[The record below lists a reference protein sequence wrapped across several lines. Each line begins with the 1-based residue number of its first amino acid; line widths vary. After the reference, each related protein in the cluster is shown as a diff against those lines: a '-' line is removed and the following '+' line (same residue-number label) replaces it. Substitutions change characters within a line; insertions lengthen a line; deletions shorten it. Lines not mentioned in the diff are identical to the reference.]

1 MLRRQI
7 LTRSLSMGTAMA
19 EQPKRRSNTST
30 ILVMGIP
37 GLLCFGLGVW
47 QIYRYG
53 DKVEKIEKRKAKLLE
68 GEPVRE
74 FNGVDPATIEY
85 RIISLKGTF
94 LRNMDVRI
102 SPRTGPKEIPDYLT
116 SSGGMGSV
124 GSFLLSP
131 LQLEDGQVVYI
142 NRGWIPRTPRKNQTI
157 NALPSNEVT
166 VKGVVRME
174 KKPKMMVP
182 GNVPENDQWFWADLP
197 AMYQRYELDGPLFI
211 VDAIRRDGTWELP
224 CAKDLEEQLDFQVD
238 PFTHQVYA
246 FTWFALAAC
255 MAVIIRLIITRR
267 ADPRRARMEEI
278 LLKGRA
284 TSRDPS
290 RTSTEHL
297 KDVPAEKKS

>member
-1 MLRRQI
+1 MYLRENLGLATMLRRQI

-85 RIISLKGTF
+85 RIVSTDPSTGRILDHSGPTALTKKYAILFLALKIQISLKGTF

-131 LQLEDGQVVYI
+131 LQLGKCYLSHL
-142 NRGWIPRTPRKNQTI
+142 K
-157 NALPSNEVT
+157 
-166 VKGVVRME
+166 
-174 KKPKMMVP
+174 
-182 GNVPENDQWFWADLP
+182 
-197 AMYQRYELDGPLFI
+197 ELDK
-211 VDAIRRDGTWELP
+211 TE
-224 CAKDLEEQLDFQVD
+224 
-238 PFTHQVYA
+238 
-246 FTWFALAAC
+246 
-255 MAVIIRLIITRR
+255 TR
-267 ADPRRARMEEI
+267 
-278 LLKGRA
+278 
-284 TSRDPS
+284 T
-290 RTSTEHL
+290 
-297 KDVPAEKKS
+297 